1 MKKAMKRL
9 IAVICVAAM
18 LVGVLPATNLGQVKA
33 TDATATEE
41 KTVFAE
47 AVTTGTITLG
57 GGNTEE
63 CEQEGYVFGGYYNSY
78 DEEKEPD
85 EQFSSPLTTARVAS
99 VEAPVYIRWVPE
111 EVMTVKAQVRQGEYE
126 GYKRVIS
133 NCDSVGTEDSNL
145 DKITGRRSNGTADAD
160 NKQEGEASLT
170 YTRSKPSGALM
181 NLYLTEKRDVRGY
194 KYFSC
199 KMKIDVTTLAI
210 NDANENGTTDDDACL
225 YILLT
230 SQGTDTTD
238 YALQFEL
245 TKEKLET
252 YKMDDNS
259 GWYEL
264 KLPFAQAEHIAST
277 GNKLYDGSKLDFVQ
291 IRVAATASGDV
302 TVWVDDICALNDDP
316 GFVIADCDQQ
326 GKDISG
332 TNSFTYLNYQ
342 GTNEIA
348 TDIGEYKEGTGA
360 VKNSY
365 NNENQ
370 MQIPIRMSKA
380 NKLDL
385 RAYSDT
391 GLLHFWLYISDL
403 DMISDKGK
411 FTINLSSAGTMS
423 SQCYNWTVAK
433 NDLTE
438 GWNEIIKPL
447 FAPTSEKVGADGKSI
462 QWNEVDYFRLT
473 TSNAQAVEGET
484 PYIILDDVRV
494 IDTVQITDCDTT
506 DKIDT
511 ESNDLGCETSTEEDV
526 KQGNGAFVSNSPIST
541 VHRLPFKTSIDFSDF
556 KGNNGSLHFWFYIE
570 STAQWN
576 TNGKNLL
583 IGLSSNGK
591 YEEASA
597 QDYYIPREY
606 ITDGWNEIYI
616 NLDDTASDTNGTND
630 VVWEEI
636 NYIIIVCQS
645 KGNTPIKTMIDDISL
660 VTGNKNTADVRFVS
674 TVESLGYKSVGYDIS
689 QSFSPDKSLNTNA
702 KDVYETL
709 YALGKNGK
717 LDSVTPSGV
726 SGLSC
731 SKYMYTTT
739 ILNIP
744 NRLWDA
750 VFTITP
756 YWVTQDGT
764 KVTGEARK
772 LTINYLNSV
781 TKQGKAQTDFRV
793 VITSDPHYTERYYSE
808 TSRDY
813 GYTADERMQLWVN
826 TILDEHAR
834 QPIDLIIVNGD
845 VSLDYWNSS
854 KNSSY
859 TGNETKTFVEQ
870 YVSQLREEGI
880 PVIVLPGN
888 HEPYSEV
895 DWYQMTGNSRTE
907 TYVLGNNLF
916 IMPDSFGNNLEP
928 SSHMSEGEYSEF
940 DVEAIKKQM
949 AEYPSHKVY
958 IISHHIDMNKQ
969 DSAFLE
975 LLKSNNNIIGLFS
988 GHTHTASTL
997 SGNTYGGKV
1006 LAETGNFSYTDD
1018 DDKETH
1024 FWGFR
1029 DLVITEYH
1037 AHSRYI
1043 TAECDPTINGEPVH
1057 YDRKEINEVWYY

>member
-9 IAVICVAAM
+9 ITVICVAAM

-47 AVTTGTITLG
+47 TVTTGTITPG
-57 GGNTEE
+57 EGDTETYD
-63 CEQEGYVFGGYYNSY
+63 GYVFGGYYNSY
-78 DEEKEPD
+78 DEIKEPD
-85 EQFSSPLTTARVAS
+85 EQFSSPLTTAREAS
-99 VEAPVYIRWVPE
+99 VEEPVYIRWVPE

-145 DKITGRRSNGTADAD
+145 DNITGRKSNGTADAD
-160 NKQEGEASLT
+160 NKQEGEASLKH
-170 YTRSKPSGALM
+170 TRSQPSGALM

-230 SQGTDTTD
+230 SQGTSTTD
-238 YALQFEL
+238 YALKFEL

-277 GNKLYDGSKLDFVQ
+277 GDTLYDGSKLDFVQ
-291 IRVAATASGDV
+291 IRVAAKASGDV
-302 TVWVDDICALNDDP
+302 TVWVDDICALNEEP
-316 GFVIADCDQQ
+316 GFVIADCDQEE
-326 GKDISG
+326 
-332 TNSFTYLNYQ
+332 SFTSMINQ
-342 GTNEIA
+342 KNSNSIIEEDSNTEV
-348 TDIGEYKEGTGA
+348 EEVKEGSGA
-360 VKNSY
+360 IKGKCYTQSSSY
-365 NNENQ
+365 
-370 MQIPIRMSKA
+370 RMMAQFGMNDA
-380 NKLDL
+380 NKLNI
-385 RAYSDT
+385 SDYKTT
-391 GLLHFWLYISDL
+391 GILHLWLYIADYENL
-403 DMISDKGK
+403 NGK
-411 FTINLSSAGTMS
+411 FTIQLSSSYGTDDG
-423 SQCYNWTVAK
+423 VDAK
-433 NDLTE
+433 CVRYDIAKGSLQP
-438 GWNEIIKPL
+438 GWNEILQPL
-447 FAPTSEKVGADGKSI
+447 KDYYIPSGKAEI
-462 QWNEVDYFRLT
+462 EWTALNY
-473 TSNAQAVEGET
+473 
-484 PYIILDDVRV
+484 VRV
-494 IDTVQITDCDTT
+494 VTTAAVQEEDQVENAYMIVDDIRIIDTVQITDCDSADEIDAEKGKGHELSTT
-506 DKIDT
+506 
-511 ESNDLGCETSTEEDV
+511 EDV
-526 KQGNGAFVSNSPIST
+526 MQGSNAFVQTDSTKAT
-541 VHRLPFKTSIDFSDF
+541 VHQLYFKEAIDFSDF

-570 STAQWN
+570 DIDLWN
-576 TNGKNLL
+576 PAEGKGLL
-583 IGLSSNGK
+583 VRLNDSSND
-591 YEEASA
+591 
-597 QDYYIPREY
+597 QDYRILKSELKE
-606 ITDGWNEIYI
+606 GWNELYI
-616 NLDDTASDTNGTND
+616 NLDKPAVDASSFSWTAIKYLLLSCEG
-630 VVWEEI
+630 
-636 NYIIIVCQS
+636 
-645 KGNTPIKTMIDDISL
+645 KGETVIKTMIDDISL

-689 QSFSPDKSLNTNA
+689 QSFSADKSLNTNA

-793 VITSDPHYTERYYSE
+793 VITSDPHYTERYYSD

-813 GYTADERMQLWVN
+813 GYSADERMQLWVN

-870 YVSQLREEGI
+870 YVSQLREKEI

-888 HEPYSEV
+888 HEPYSEEN
-895 DWYQMTGNSRTE
+895 WYQMTGNSRTE